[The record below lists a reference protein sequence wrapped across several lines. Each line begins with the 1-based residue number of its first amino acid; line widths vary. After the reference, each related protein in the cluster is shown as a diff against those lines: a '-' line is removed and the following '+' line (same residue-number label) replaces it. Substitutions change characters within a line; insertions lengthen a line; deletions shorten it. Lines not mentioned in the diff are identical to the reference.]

1 MKRAAAQSRNVA
13 RTPLRAIIHKNCFTF
28 LAPGVLSVKVT
39 TEKKPRSILELTVE
53 LDKQQIEK
61 ALDRAARRMSQKYN
75 IPGFRKGKA
84 PRFIVENYF
93 GREALLEEASDDLI
107 QKAFQDALKQEGIEP
122 YAQAH
127 LTDVNLTEAPYR
139 FTVEVPVAPTVVLP
153 DYRAIHVPL
162 EIEEVTDET
171 VNHAMEI
178 RRDRH
183 VVLRALDE
191 PRPAQPGDQLTVQIE
206 TFVDGEPLNPRAEGE
221 DIPQSTLVLDPER
234 IVPGLYEALVGV
246 SPNTMVDVTV
256 RMSDDHENE
265 RVRGKDVRFVV
276 NVLDVQERLLPEWD
290 ELPALENFEGTLDE
304 LREKT
309 RNELI
314 ESARKSAEDEVFV
327 EYVRQVVAATTFDLP
342 DALIVR
348 EADSILRERE
358 AEFERYGI
366 SAEQIYEAQGKKR
379 DDLIEELKPVAEER
393 AKRGL
398 VLREIAKAE
407 GLAPDE
413 AEIAREVEDIVASME
428 EERRDSARTLL
439 ETELRPFVVAGIV
452 DRKLR
457 RRILAIATGD
467 PSFEQAASPEAASEP
482 ESADGGEAQTVDTHI
497 DSAPVDDVSTAGS
510 APEAASEP
518 ESADGGEAQVDTHIN
533 SAPVDDVSTETPIV
547 SQEENG
553 ESVENQSVV
562 DVATPETRTE

>member
-1 MKRAAAQSRNVA
+1 M
-13 RTPLRAIIHKNCFTF
+13 
-28 LAPGVLSVKVT
+28 KVT
-39 TEKKPRSILELTVE
+39 TEKKPRSILELTIE

-75 IPGFRKGKA
+75 IPGFRRGKA

-139 FTVEVPVAPTVVLP
+139 FTVEVPVAPTVILP
-153 DYRAIHVPL
+153 DYRSIHVPL
-162 EIEEVTDET
+162 EIDEVTDET
-171 VNHAMEI
+171 VNRAMEI

-183 VVLRALDE
+183 AVLRALDE
-191 PRPAQPGDQLTVQIE
+191 PRPAQPGDQLTVRIE
-206 TFVDGEPLNPRAEGE
+206 TFVDGNPLNPRAEGE

-246 SPNTMVDVTV
+246 SPNTIVDVTV
-256 RMSDDHENE
+256 RMPDDHENE
-265 RVRGKDVRFVV
+265 QVRGKDVRFVV

-304 LREKT
+304 LREQT
-309 RNELI
+309 RKELI
-314 ESARKSAEDEVFV
+314 ESARRNAEDKVFV

-348 EADSILRERE
+348 EADRILRERE
-358 AEFERYGI
+358 AEFERYGV
-366 SAEQIYEAQGKKR
+366 SPEQIYKAQGKKR

-428 EERRDSARTLL
+428 EEKRDSARLL
-439 ETELRPFVVAGIV
+439 LDTELRPLVVAGIV

-457 RRILAIATGD
+457 RRILVIATGD
-467 PSFEQAASPEAASEP
+467 PSFEQVASPEVASEP
-482 ESADGGEAQTVDTHI
+482 KVAVGDEVQMADAHI
-497 DSAPVDDVSTAGS
+497 DST
-510 APEAASEP
+510 
-518 ESADGGEAQVDTHIN
+518 
-533 SAPVDDVSTETPIV
+533 PVDDVSTETPIV
-547 SQEENG
+547 SREENG
-553 ESVENQSVV
+553 ESVKNQSVV